1 MHQIL
6 RKQICRPLM
15 FLLLLMFLI
24 AQTTLCAF
32 AAAGSQEPIEGIL
45 VSWDGNGSGS
55 GDTTITITAKG
66 SLLSKK
72 TTKVTIKNNSN
83 STATIAFDYTIS
95 SANSH
100 TFSGESGTWREN
112 LDAGETQEF
121 SITSN
126 SGFSNLTVTLKLENF
141 SYTAVSA
148 EATATVTYDNTKGSV
163 SLGGAAVANGG
174 SATATN
180 GELAAVATP
189 KSGYTFVGWVNTD
202 TAERMS
208 PSASATLN
216 VPQDVNVQAI
226 FVKSDGSDDAW
237 FLTGNYLYDNFSDA
251 AAKAQTLSSKVFL
264 PVYDGTLPAGDYTI
278 PAGVTLLIPFDNDNT
293 LITNDHKSKDALV
306 QGGTAAAAGAFRTL
320 TMGSGANIVVNG
332 TICMPAQINAPG
344 GGKTNAGSPTGQV
357 PYIRMQGSSSIT
369 LNNGAFLYCYGFIT
383 GSGTVT
389 VNNGATV
396 YECFQIRDYRGG
408 DGSTNIDHDIFPS
421 SQYYI
426 QNVEVPM
433 TVEGGG
439 TLKGV
444 SAIYVSY
451 VLVYMDGISIIG
463 SSNSMFTNSGTVTKR
478 YDGSTDRL
486 VIDIDGDASLGSIS
500 LKLSAGIFSSAI
512 DSVEYV
518 LGINNN
524 MTININSGKTT
535 VNQSVA
541 LQPGA
546 ILNIAEDAELALSKN
561 MYVYDAEEWG
571 DYVYCESMTTA
582 LGGIEHPSTESM
594 QDGNNWAAVQVAF
607 APGKKY
613 TRTLA
618 DLTDARIDVNGTLTA
633 TAANIYTTSS
643 GAEIVSSKGTG
654 VAVITAGSE
663 TITYQAD
670 MNSSSTLDYYDIPIE
685 SAWLQNYNGTYVEST
700 TNTYFYKDGFWHTD
714 GTCNGTWG
722 ENETCDCAHP
732 ASSKVVGTKQHYGM
746 LQTAVSACGS
756 SDYVRMLANT
766 TETISATSK
775 VVVDL
780 AGYTVTLNNDSSVAT
795 VSFMDKST
803 DGYADSNG
811 RVIASSTVANS
822 IPDVT
827 SYAIGSETKRNY
839 VKVVDTK
846 GDYAFPRVA
855 TTLSGIG
862 YRSNA
867 AGSYLTYQNT
877 LRGNTLVKDSLSD
890 MGFLFGSASQ
900 WRRSVPDKTDQ
911 DSSTAG
917 WTIFAHYDVAK
928 PDTLP
933 TSVLAQVKLDDDTN
947 KVVTSSYPTADQLA
961 AAFTALGLK

>member
-1 MHQIL
+1 MD
-6 RKQICRPLM
+6 
-15 FLLLLMFLI
+15 
-24 AQTTLCAF
+24 
-32 AAAGSQEPIEGIL
+32 
-45 VSWDGNGSGS
+45 VSNSNSNTMSNGA
-55 GDTTITITAKG
+55 ITVTAKG
-66 SLLSKK
+66 TWFVLGYTAK
-72 TTKVTIKNNSN
+72 TTTIKITNESGGE
-83 STATIAFDYTIS
+83 ATISCAIS
-95 SANSH
+95 KTEVNSL
-100 TFSGESGTWREN
+100 TEDKGELGESSYSCK
-112 LDAGETQEF
+112 LAAGETA
-121 SITSN
+121 T
-126 SGFSNLTVTLKLENF
+126 LTLKTGNNGTENKVVLSNF
-141 SYTAVSA
+141 QCVAVSA
-148 EATATVTYDNTKGSV
+148 GARATVTYDSAKGSV
-163 SLGGAAVANGG
+163 SLAGGAVASGD
-174 SATATN
+174 SVAATD
-180 GELAAVATP
+180 GQVSAVATP
-189 KSGYTFVGWVNTD
+189 ASGYKFVGWVNTGTD
-202 TAERMS
+202 ELLSSNGSTS
-208 PSASATLN
+208 LN
-216 VPQDVNVQAI
+216 VPQNMDIQAV
-226 FVKSDGSDDAW
+226 FVKSDGSDNAW
-237 FLTGNYLYDNFSDA
+237 FLAGNYLYDNFSDA
-251 AAKAQTLSSKVFL
+251 VAKAQTLSPKVFL
-264 PVYDGTLPAGDYTI
+264 PVYDGILPAGNYTI
-278 PAGVTLLIPFDNDNT
+278 PAGVTLLIPFDNEHT
-293 LITNDHKSKDALV
+293 IFTTNHQTVTGLNKSNPGLV
-306 QGGTAAAAGAFRTL
+306 EGGTSAATGAYRTL
-320 TMGSGANIVVNG
+320 TMASGANITVNG
-332 TICMPAQINAPG
+332 AICMPAKLNAPG
-344 GGKTNAGSPTGQV
+344 GGKTNAGAPTGKV
-357 PYIRMQGSSSIT
+357 PYIVMQGTSNIT
-369 LNNGAFLYCYGFIT
+369 LNSGAYLYCYGFIT
-383 GSGTVT
+383 GSGSVT
-389 VNNGATV
+389 VNGGATV

-408 DGSTNIDHDIFPS
+408 SGSSDIRNKVFPS

-433 TVEGGG
+433 TFKNGS

-444 SAIYVSY
+444 SAVT
-451 VLVYMDGISIIG
+451 VTLVGVMYMTDVAIIG
-463 SSNSMFTNSGTVTKR
+463 TSNNCLFTNSGTVTKT
-478 YDGSTDRL
+478 YDGNSDRL
-486 VIDIDGDASLGSIS
+486 LVDINGNASLGKVVLDFGSY
-500 LKLSAGIFSSAI
+500 GGTI
-512 DSVEYV
+512 DSANYV
-518 LGINNN
+518 LGLNNN

-546 ILNIAEDAELALSKN
+546 TLNIAKDAELVLSKN
-561 MYVYDAEEWG
+561 MYVYDSEEWG
-571 DYVYCESMTTA
+571 DYVYCESMTEA
-582 LGGIEHPSTESM
+582 LGGIEHPSTASM

-633 TAANIYTTSS
+633 TAANIYTTAS
-643 GAEIVSSKGTG
+643 GAEIVSSEGTG

-663 TITYQAD
+663 TTTYQAD
-670 MNSSSTLDYYDIPIE
+670 MNSGSTLDYYEIPIK
-685 SAWLQNYNGTYVEST
+685 SAWLQNYNGTYVESE

-714 GTCNGTWG
+714 GTCDGTWG
-722 ENETCDCAHP
+722 ENETCDCTHP
-732 ASSKVVGTKQHYGM
+732 ASSEVVGTKQHYGM

-900 WRRSVPDKTDQ
+900 WRGSVPDKTDQ

-933 TSVLAQVKLDDDTN
+933 TSVLAQVELDDDTN
-947 KVVTSSYPTADQLA
+947 KVVISSYPTADQLA